1 MCIRDRSTNNDKE
14 LGKLIADAFREV
26 GTTGVVTMEAS
37 ESGNTEVEILEGVE
51 YSRGYSHANF
61 TTNKEKK
68 TAELENPV
76 VLIMES
82 KVDSIRQI
90 QSVLE
95 HVIKN
100 NKSLLLIAEIEPTV
114 L

>member
-1 MCIRDRSTNNDKE
+1 
-14 LGKLIADAFREV
+14 
-26 GTTGVVTMEAS
+26 MEAS

-51 YSRGYSHANF
+51 YNRGYSHANF

-95 HVIKN
+95 TCYK
-100 NKSLLLIAEIEPTV
+100 K
-114 L
+114 